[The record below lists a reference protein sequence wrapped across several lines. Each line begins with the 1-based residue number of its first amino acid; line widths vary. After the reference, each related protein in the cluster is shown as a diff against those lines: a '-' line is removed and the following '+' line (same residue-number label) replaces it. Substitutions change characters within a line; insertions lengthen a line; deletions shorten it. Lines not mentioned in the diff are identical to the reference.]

1 MSHDTVAVRGPV
13 LRGRGVVLG
22 GGGLSGFAWLG
33 GVLSELPP
41 MLSSADRVVGTS
53 AGALL
58 AARLLGG
65 RDLADLGA
73 HLDALAGVRL
83 RPGAVAAMLAAQVWP
98 SRRHALQWLGRRAAR
113 PTPIT
118 ERDFLRL
125 IEDVIGTDDWP
136 PSLVVAAVDAGT
148 GRPAYFTVRS
158 EVPLGRAVAASC
170 AMPGVFPP
178 VRIEDHAYLDGG
190 LRSPANVQLV
200 TGCARVVVLAPQGR
214 SARPVRRPAHQV
226 EKLREDGAEVVLV
239 QADLPGAQALSASAL
254 PAARE
259 LGRSQGRLAAPAV
272 RELWAGHH

>member
-1 MSHDTVAVRGPV
+1 M
-13 LRGRGVVLG
+13 LG
-22 GGGLSGFAWLG
+22 GGGLTGFAWLG

-41 MLSSADRVVGTS
+41 ILPTADRVVGTS

-65 RDLADLGA
+65 RDLADLSGQ
-73 HLDALAGVRL
+73 LDALAGVRL

-98 SRRHALQWLGRRAAR
+98 SRRHALQWLGRRAVR
-113 PTPIT
+113 PTALS
-118 ERDFLRL
+118 ERDFVRL
-125 IEDVIGTDDWP
+125 VEDVIGTDEWP
-136 PSLVVAAVDAGT
+136 PALVVAAVDAGT

-158 EVPLGRAVAASC
+158 AVPLVRAVAASC

-178 VRIEDHAYLDGG
+178 VRIEDRAFLDGG

-200 TGCARVVVLAPQGR
+200 TGCARVLVLAPQGR

-239 QADLPGAQALSASAL
+239 QADLPAAQALSASAL
-254 PAARE
+254 PAATE
-259 LGRSQGRLAAPAV
+259 LGRSQGREVAADV
-272 RELWAGHH
+272 RALWT